1 MEKRVDKQQV
11 TVEGI
16 QSSINRDCS
25 FILEA
30 IRRLKEGTWFLM
42 HEDSDWV
49 DFLLPKIN
57 AALRDHI
64 EYEDLCV
71 FPGLPK
77 DLVKEHSAEHQKIL
91 TLLWTLEQSKQEK
104 DAERFHSLLDLLVAV
119 LDLHHKQFGCHLPLN
134 DNCDDECSKERIIK
148 RAEGSSLEC

>member
-1 MEKRVDKQQV
+1 MEKQAEDQQV
-11 TVEGI
+11 NYKGI
-16 QSSINRDCS
+16 QTSINRDCS

-30 IRRLKEGTWFLM
+30 IRRLKDGTWCLT

-64 EYEDLCV
+64 EYENLCV

-77 DLVKEHSAEHQKIL
+77 DLVKEHFAEHQKIL
-91 TLLWTLEQSKQEK
+91 TLLRILEQSKQEK
-104 DAERFHSLLDLLVAV
+104 DAERFHSFLDLLAV
-119 LDLHHKQFGCHLPLN
+119 ELDMHHKRFRCNLSHIDDCN
-134 DNCDDECSKERIIK
+134 DECPKERIIK
-148 RAEGSSLEC
+148 RAKGSSLEC